1 MTPDEF
7 ADRDDVELVCRLN
20 GEEMQRSRSSKMVL
34 SIPALIAYLSSI
46 VELLPGDVIFT
57 GTPSGIGMSRT
68 PPRYL
73 SPSDRLE
80 SWIEGIGSMS
90 HTFVAGVQ
98 LASERLW
105 N

>member
-1 MTPDEF
+1 
-7 ADRDDVELVCRLN
+7 
-20 GEEMQRSRSSKMVL
+20 
-34 SIPALIAYLSSI
+34 
-46 VELLPGDVIFT
+46 VIFT

-73 SPSDRLE
+73 SPGDRLE

>member
-1 MTPDEF
+1 VTPDEF

-46 VELLPGDVIFT
+46 VELLRDVIFT

-90 HTFVAGVQ
+90 HTFVAGVE